1 MAADLIFTGGR
12 IYTVLPDE
20 RRMVPATA
28 GGEAASSQDTS
39 SGAGIGTAD
48 GPPAT
53 AVAVHGGR
61 IVAVGEP
68 QDLLVLIRQIDVLID
83 KTVRTN
89 DVLGRG

>member
-28 GGEAASSQDTS
+28 RGEAASSEDTS
-39 SGAGIGTAD
+39 DGAGIGAED

-53 AVAVHGGR
+53 AVAVQRRPDRRGRQRRRDPRPGG
-61 IVAVGEP
+61 
-68 QDLLVLIRQIDVLID
+68 Q
-83 KTVRTN
+83 
-89 DVLGRG
+89 